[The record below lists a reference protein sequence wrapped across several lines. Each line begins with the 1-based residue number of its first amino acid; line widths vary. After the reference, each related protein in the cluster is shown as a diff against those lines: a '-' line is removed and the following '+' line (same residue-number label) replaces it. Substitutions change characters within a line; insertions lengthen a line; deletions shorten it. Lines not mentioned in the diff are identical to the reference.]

1 MRVRIRERGME
12 KYIKLLS
19 SVSHFNNLKPS
30 DLLRIINSGHLKR
43 YRKGTFIYQQGD
55 TSAGMYVLFS
65 GKVHICNYNCDGQIQ
80 IFSIIEPVIMFNEL
94 AAIDGEPNPAT
105 ALAVKDCLTWNID
118 YEAFEHL
125 VKQYP
130 DPTLGLAMM
139 RLLASRTRNLITLC
153 GDLSF
158 RSVLSRCVKLI
169 LELSNDGTKP
179 IDRSEFPLSDLAA
192 RVATAPESISRSL
205 SWLDKRGLI
214 SCDRNKISVQNAAAL
229 LDIVIEKS

>member
-1 MRVRIRERGME
+1 MERVVE

-30 DLLRIINSGHLKR
+30 DLLRIINSGRLKR
-43 YRKGTFIYQQGD
+43 YRKDAFIYQQGD
-55 TSAGMYVLFS
+55 PGAGMYVLFS

-80 IFSIIEPVIMFNEL
+80 VFSIIEPVIMFNEL
-94 AAIDGEPNPAT
+94 TAIDGGPNPAT
-105 ALAVKDCLTWNID
+105 AIAVKDCLTWNID
-118 YEAFEHL
+118 YESFEDL

-130 DPTLGLAMM
+130 DPVVGLAMM
-139 RLLASRTRNLITLC
+139 RVLAGRTRNLITLC

-158 RSVLSRCVKLI
+158 RSVLSRCIKLI
-169 LELSNDGTKP
+169 LELSEDGTKI
-179 IDRSEFPLSDLAA
+179 IDRSEFPLVDLSA

-214 SCDRNKISVQNAAAL
+214 SCDRNQITVQNTSAL
-229 LDIVIEKS
+229 LDMVLENS

>member
-1 MRVRIRERGME
+1 
-12 KYIKLLS
+12 
-19 SVSHFNNLKPS
+19 
-30 DLLRIINSGHLKR
+30 
-43 YRKGTFIYQQGD
+43 
-55 TSAGMYVLFS
+55 MYVLFS

-94 AAIDGEPNPAT
+94 TAIDGGPNPAT
-105 ALAVKDCLTWNID
+105 AIAVKDCLTWNID
-118 YEAFEHL
+118 YEAFETL

-130 DPTLGLAMM
+130 DPAVGLAMM
-139 RLLASRTRNLITLC
+139 RVLAGRTRNLITLC

-169 LELSNDGTKP
+169 LELSNDGTKT
-179 IDRSEFPLSDLAA
+179 IDRSEFPLADLAA

-214 SCDRNKISVQNAAAL
+214 SCDRNQITVQNSQAL
-229 LDIVIEKS
+229 LDMVLEES

>member
-1 MRVRIRERGME
+1 ME

-55 TSAGMYVLFS
+55 PSA
-65 GKVHICNYNCDGQIQ
+65 
-80 IFSIIEPVIMFNEL
+80 PVIMFNEL

-118 YEAFEHL
+118 YESFEHL

-130 DPTLGLAMM
+130 DPTVGLAMM

-229 LDIVIEKS
+229 LDIVIGES